1 MVKGIAHIGIAVR
14 DLEASKALFQKL
26 FGKAPDRDENLPEHK
41 VKTAMFDLGESHVEL
56 TESLD
61 PDSPIARFLEKR
73 GEGVHHVSF
82 EVADIERELARLKQ
96 LGFRLIDETPRL
108 GADGCLVAFLHP
120 KSTNGVL
127 VEISQKKSTSSPK
140 QG

>member
-1 MVKGIAHIGIAVR
+1 MMKSIAHIGIAVS
-14 DLEASKALFQKL
+14 DIEASKALFAKL
-26 FGKAPDRDENLPEHK
+26 FGKSPDREETLPEHK
-41 VKTAMFDLGESHVEL
+41 VKTAMFDIGDSHIEL

-61 PDSPIARFLEKR
+61 PSSPIARFLEKR

-82 EVADIERELARLKQ
+82 EVEDVGKELDRLKR
-96 LGFRLIDETPRL
+96 LGFQLIDEIPRP

-127 VEISQKKSTSSPK
+127 VEISQKSSAPPSMK
-140 QG
+140 

>member
-1 MVKGIAHIGIAVR
+1 MFKSIAHIGIAVK
-14 DLEASKALFQKL
+14 DIDASKALFAKL
-26 FGKAPDRDENLPEHK
+26 FGKAPDRDETLPEHK
-41 VKTAMFDLGESHVEL
+41 VKAAMFDLGDAHIEL

-61 PDSPIARFLEKR
+61 PASPVARFLEKR

-82 EVADIERELARLKQ
+82 EVEDIGRELVRLRQ
-96 LGFRLIDETPRL
+96 LGFQLIDETPRA
-108 GADGCLVAFLHP
+108 GADGCMVAFLHP

-127 VEISQKKSTSSPK
+127 VEISQKRRDTSGK